1 MLKDLSILLLRGNN
15 FGVVILLEQ
24 NIVKM
29 EIENV
34 KDAIEKLS
42 GEIEVNRKYLDVE
55 IEKIKSDFKSLLTE
69 HYRIRESV
77 LEIKNTVERAM
88 DLNAIRIENL
98 QKSLSTFIEDRNL
111 QKSKIV
117 YPILVAI
124 IMAVI
129 SFVAGRII

>member
-1 MLKDLSILLLRGNN
+1 M
-15 FGVVILLEQ
+15 EQ

-34 KDAIEKLS
+34 KEAVEKLS
-42 GEIEVNRKYLDVE
+42 GEIEVNRKYLDME

-111 QKSKIV
+111 QKSKLV